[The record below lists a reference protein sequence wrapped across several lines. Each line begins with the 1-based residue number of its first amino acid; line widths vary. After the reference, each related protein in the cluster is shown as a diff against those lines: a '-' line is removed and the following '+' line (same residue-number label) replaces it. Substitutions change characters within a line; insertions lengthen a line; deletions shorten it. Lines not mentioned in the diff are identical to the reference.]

1 MYRSTMGSWDCYC
14 AICGSTISGAIISEK
29 PRTARFHKRRAEERR
44 EAAAAA
50 AGQDAPVYEES
61 DEDSDD
67 NESLDSY
74 DEEYSYDPAILSDE
88 DIEWTSSLHI
98 LGFNPDANNVT
109 KCVAP
114 SPSCVMS
121 DKIFQG
127 FRCGARVLW
136 GLCVLN

>member
-1 MYRSTMGSWDCYC
+1 MGSWDCYC

-109 KCVAP
+109 KAFVAGP
-114 SPSCVMS
+114 
-121 DKIFQG
+121 G
-127 FRCGARVLW
+127 FYGDYVCSTDLTHLSNGARK
-136 GLCVLN
+136 